1 MKRERIVEFVGGS
14 EDEVA
19 WLRLLLRK
27 AASQLSDKW
36 RLRREGDGHV
46 HLLIIHDLE
55 DPASVPMPLESGQRR
70 VRLIDPVFGAAGMET
85 ALWPLSQEKLVRL
98 FNLTGFAADMQ
109 RPATPATPAIQ
120 HNVYDDLFDSEPS
133 GRWQVAIDDEFAATP
148 LDDDNT
154 LVAQARAREA
164 ELMREAEQFFRHD
177 TREDHKQAL
186 KAIRLHESVDVEA
199 TEGKTALGEAR
210 VDRRAALGEFA
221 DTTITLTPLEAN
233 QRFPLVEFLTGRM
246 LPGPASVDLDGLAL
260 TLDPRNKLYYARG
273 ALCIFEDGCR
283 RSVRRGDW
291 RGLTAMEFAE
301 IRKSVEARP
310 YAELIWLC
318 VYANDSTRPA
328 CELDDELRYR
338 LTQTLDLARDF
349 PRAARVA
356 QELAKGCTL
365 SAAANLARVPLA
377 EARRVAAAFDAV
389 SFLVPD

>member
-1 MKRERIVEFVGGS
+1 
-14 EDEVA
+14 
-19 WLRLLLRK
+19 LRK
-27 AASQLSDKW
+27 AAAQLSDKW
-36 RLRREGDGHV
+36 RLRRDGDGHV
-46 HLLIIHDLE
+46 DLLIIHDLE
-55 DPASVPMPLESGQRR
+55 DPASVPMPLENGQRR

-109 RPATPATPAIQ
+109 RPVAPPAPAIQ
-120 HNVYDDLFDSEPS
+120 HNVYDDLFDNEPS
-133 GRWQVAIDDEFAATP
+133 GRWQVAIDDEVAATP
-148 LDDDNT
+148 LDDDHT

-177 TREDHKQAL
+177 AREDHKQAL

-199 TEGKTALGEAR
+199 TEGKTLPSVAR

-221 DTTITLTPLEAN
+221 DTTITLTPHEAN
-233 QRFPLVEFLTGRM
+233 LRYPLLDFLTGRM
-246 LPGPASVDLDGLAL
+246 LPGPAAVNLDNLAL
-260 TLDPRNKLYYARG
+260 TLDPRNKLYFARG

-283 RSVRRGDW
+283 LSLRRGDW
-291 RGLTAMEFAE
+291 RGLTAMEFGE
-301 IRKSVEARP
+301 IRRAIEPRP

-318 VYANDSTRPA
+318 VYANDSTRPEF
-328 CELDDELRYR
+328 ELEDEMRYR
-338 LTQTLDLARDF
+338 LTQSLELGRDF

-365 SAAANLARVPLA
+365 VAAANLARVPLA

>member
-27 AASQLSDKW
+27 AAGQLSDKW

-46 HLLIIHDLE
+46 DLLIIHDL
-55 DPASVPMPLESGQRR
+55 DDQAAAPAPLENGQRR

-98 FNLTGFAADMQ
+98 FNLTGFAAGLQ
-109 RPATPATPAIQ
+109 RPAAPPPPVIQ
-120 HNVYDDLFDSEPS
+120 HNVYDDLFDAEPS
-133 GRWQVAIDDEFAATP
+133 ERWQMIIEDDLAAPP
-148 LDDDNT
+148 LDDDST
-154 LVAQARAREA
+154 LVAQTRAREA
-164 ELMREAEQFFRHD
+164 ELMREAEQFFRRD
-177 TREDHKQAL
+177 TREEHKDAL
-186 KAIRLHESVDVEA
+186 KAIRLHETVDVEA
-199 TEGKTALGEAR
+199 TEGKTQQGVAR

-233 QRFPLVEFLTGRM
+233 QRFPLAEFLTGRM
-246 LPGPASVDLDGLAL
+246 LPGPASMDLDGLAL

-291 RGLTAMEFAE
+291 RGLTAIEFGE
-301 IRKSVEARP
+301 IRKSVEPRP

-328 CELDDELRYR
+328 ADLDDELRYR
-338 LTQTLDLARDF
+338 LTQTLELGRDF

-356 QELAKGCTL
+356 QELARGCTL
-365 SAAANLARVPLA
+365 TAAANLARVPLA

>member
-14 EDEVA
+14 EEEIA

-27 AASQLSDKW
+27 AAGQLSDRW

-46 HLLIIHDLE
+46 DLLIIHDLE
-55 DPASVPMPLESGQRR
+55 DPAAAPVPLETGQRR

-98 FNLTGFAADMQ
+98 FNLTGFAAELQ
-109 RPATPATPAIQ
+109 RPALPPAPTIQ
-120 HNVYDDLFDSEPS
+120 HNVYDDLFDSEPTD
-133 GRWQVAIDDEFAATP
+133 RWQVVIDDDLAAP
-148 LDDDNT
+148 LDDDHT

-164 ELMREAEQFFRHD
+164 ELMREAEQFFRQD
-177 TREDHKQAL
+177 PREEHKQAL
-186 KAIRLHESVDVEA
+186 KAIRLHEAVDVEA
-199 TEGKTALGEAR
+199 TEGKTQLGVAR

-233 QRFPLVEFLTGRM
+233 QRHPLAEFLTGRM

-260 TLDPRNKLYYARG
+260 ILDPRNKLYYARG
-273 ALCIFEDGCR
+273 ALCIFEDACR

-291 RGLTAMEFAE
+291 RGLTAIEFGE
-301 IRKSVEARP
+301 IRKSVDPRP

-328 CELDDELRYR
+328 ADLDDELRYR
-338 LTQTLDLARDF
+338 LTQTLELGRDF

-365 SAAANLARVPLA
+365 STAASLARVPLA

>member
-1 MKRERIVEFVGGS
+1 MSRQGLLAALQDESKPDALGYRDDRAPGPLLAAQAEMDAAFGRGTLARSVGTLFEPGADLAVTHGVLQSADGS
-14 EDEVA
+14 HRSLYVRVWSRD
-19 WLRLLLRK
+19 
-27 AASQLSDKW
+27 
-36 RLRREGDGHV
+36 RR
-46 HLLIIHDLE
+46 
-55 DPASVPMPLESGQRR
+55 
-70 VRLIDPVFGAAGMET
+70 
-85 ALWPLSQEKLVRL
+85 
-98 FNLTGFAADMQ
+98 
-109 RPATPATPAIQ
+109 
-120 HNVYDDLFDSEPS
+120 
-133 GRWQVAIDDEFAATP
+133 RWQVAIDDEFAATP

>member
-46 HLLIIHDLE
+46 DLLIIHDLE

-109 RPATPATPAIQ
+109 RPAAPATPAIQ

-154 LVAQARAREA
+154 LAAQARAR
-164 ELMREAEQFFRHD
+164 
-177 TREDHKQAL
+177 
-186 KAIRLHESVDVEA
+186 
-199 TEGKTALGEAR
+199 GG
-210 VDRRAALGEFA
+210 A
-221 DTTITLTPLEAN
+221 DA
-233 QRFPLVEFLTGRM
+233 
-246 LPGPASVDLDGLAL
+246 
-260 TLDPRNKLYYARG
+260 
-273 ALCIFEDGCR
+273 
-283 RSVRRGDW
+283 
-291 RGLTAMEFAE
+291 
-301 IRKSVEARP
+301 
-310 YAELIWLC
+310 
-318 VYANDSTRPA
+318 
-328 CELDDELRYR
+328 
-338 LTQTLDLARDF
+338 
-349 PRAARVA
+349 
-356 QELAKGCTL
+356 
-365 SAAANLARVPLA
+365 
-377 EARRVAAAFDAV
+377 
-389 SFLVPD
+389 